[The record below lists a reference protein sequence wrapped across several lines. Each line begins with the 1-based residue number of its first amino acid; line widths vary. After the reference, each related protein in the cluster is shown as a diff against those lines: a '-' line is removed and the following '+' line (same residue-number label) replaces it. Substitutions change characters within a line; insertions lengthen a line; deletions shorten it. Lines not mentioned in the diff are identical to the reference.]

1 MLFEKN
7 SPKTMRRLLL
17 LMTVLSGLVAACGE
31 RTGTPT
37 SPAQHLLGKP
47 AFHVIAYITEAI
59 VVEVIPFDK
68 LTHIN
73 YAFLIPN
80 ADGTF
85 ARLANSWKLK
95 KIVAQAHDNGVKV
108 LISVGGWGWDKEF
121 ERLAAD
127 PQARTR
133 CVQGPVDLLA
143 EYNLDGVDLD
153 WEFPD
158 PGQSSRNFLAL
169 MTELRAALPSDKLLT
184 AAVIAF
190 GDEYGRGVPDEGFA
204 LMDFVNIMTYDG
216 ANHGSMEQFQKGL
229 DYWLGRGLAPEK
241 IVLGVPFYARPNG
254 TPYWKIIEV
263 DPDAA
268 QTDTSHYF
276 GIDLTYN
283 GIPTI
288 EAKTRLALER
298 AGGIMFWTLEH
309 DSRDEYSLLLAI
321 HRIVIETTP
330 GAKP

>member
-1 MLFEKN
+1 
-7 SPKTMRRLLL
+7 MRRLLL
-17 LMTVLSGLVAACGE
+17 LIAVLSGLVVACSE

-37 SPAQHLLGKP
+37 SSQP
-47 AFHVIAYITEAI
+47 AFRVIAYITEAI

-95 KIVAQAHDNGVKV
+95 KIVTQAHDNGVKV
-108 LISVGGWGWDKEF
+108 FISVGGWGWDKEF
-121 ERLAAD
+121 EVLAAD
-127 PQARTR
+127 PQARAR
-133 CVQGPVDLLA
+133 CVQGLVDLLA
-143 EYNLDGVDLD
+143 EYNLDGVDMD
-153 WEFPD
+153 WEYPD

-169 MTELRAALPSDKLLT
+169 MSELRAALPSDKLLT
-184 AAVIAF
+184 AAVIAY
-190 GDEYGRGVPDEGFA
+190 GDEYGQGVPDEAFA

-216 ANHGSMEQFQKGL
+216 TDHGSMEQFQKGL

-254 TPYWKIIEV
+254 TPYWKIV
-263 DPDAA
+263 KADPAAA

-288 EAKTRLALER
+288 EVKTRLALER

-321 HRIVIETTP
+321 HNIVVETTS
-330 GAKP
+330 GAVP

>member
-1 MLFEKN
+1 
-7 SPKTMRRLLL
+7 MRRLLL
-17 LMTVLSGLVAACGE
+17 LMAVLSGLVAACSE

-37 SPAQHLLGKP
+37 SSAQHLLGKP
-47 AFHVIAYITEAI
+47 AFRVIAYITEAI

-85 ARLANSWKLK
+85 VNLANSWKLK
-95 KIVAQAHDNGVKV
+95 KIVEQAHANEVKV
-108 LISVGGWGWDKEF
+108 FISVGGWGWDKEF
-121 ERLAAD
+121 ERLTAD
-127 PQARTR
+127 PQARAR
-133 CVQGPVDLLA
+133 CVQGLVDLLA
-143 EYNLDGVDLD
+143 EYNLDGVDMD
-153 WEFPD
+153 WEYPD
-158 PGQSSRNFLAL
+158 PGRSSRNFLAL
-169 MTELRAALPSDKLLT
+169 MSELRAALPSDKLLT
-184 AAVIAF
+184 AAVIAY
-190 GDEYGRGVPDEGFA
+190 GDEYGQGVPDEAFA

-216 ANHGSMEQFQKGL
+216 TDHGSMEQFQKGL

-254 TPYWKIIEV
+254 TPYWKIV
-263 DPDAA
+263 KADPSAA

-321 HRIVIETTP
+321 HRIVTETTP

>member
-7 SPKTMRRLLL
+7 SPKTMRRLML
-17 LMTVLSGLVAACGE
+17 LMTVLSGLVVACGE
-31 RTGTPT
+31 RTGTPI
-37 SPAQHLLGKP
+37 SSKP
-47 AFHVIAYITEAI
+47 AFHVIAYVTEAS

-85 ARLANSWKLK
+85 VNLANSWKLK
-95 KIVAQAHDNGVKV
+95 KIVEQAHANGVKV
-108 LISVGGWGWDKEF
+108 FISVGGWGWDVQF
-121 ERLAAD
+121 EQMASKAE
-127 PQARTR
+127 TR
-133 CVQGPVDLLA
+133 SAFVQNLVA
-143 EYNLDGVDLD
+143 FVHQYQLDGADID
-153 WEFPD
+153 WEYPD

-184 AAVIAF
+184 AAVIAY
-190 GDEYGRGVPDEGFA
+190 GDEYGQGVPDEAFA

-216 ANHGSMEQFQKGL
+216 PDHGSMEQFQKGL
-229 DYWLGRGLAPEK
+229 DYWLGRGLAPQK
-241 IVLGVPFYARPNG
+241 IVLGLPFYARPNG
-254 TPYWKIIEV
+254 TPYWKIIKA
-263 DPDAA
+263 DPAAA
-268 QTDTSHYF
+268 QTDTFHYL